1 MLSMQE
7 RWTLLR
13 DRFREVTEFRSVE
26 ILPIQRLIDDSF
38 WTGLTAI
45 NIPAAYVVLK
55 TDEEDGNAVEN
66 KATWAL
72 LIVAP
77 SKPTKPTED
86 ATHLIQLCRE
96 KLNHQWPDTFFHLEP
111 KNRATFLQAMPQV
124 ATVELELNTT
134 EFAS

>member
-1 MLSMQE
+1 MLTIQE
-7 RWTLLR
+7 RWERVR
-13 DRFREVTEFRSVE
+13 DRFREITDFRQVE

-38 WTGLTAI
+38 WTGLTALK
-45 NIPAAYVVLK
+45 IPAAYVVLK

-66 KATWAL
+66 KSTWAV

-77 SKPTKPTED
+77 TKPTRPTED
-86 ATHLIQLCRE
+86 VNHLIQACRE

-124 ATVELELNTT
+124 ATVELEINTT
-134 EFAS
+134 EYES